1 MILIDTKEISE
12 KTEGWPKNRREWKLD
27 VLCERMEEFKNN
39 PTHKNREI
47 LIASSSEVYRIL
59 STVRNKILEWALLL
73 EEHEIV
79 GEGMTFTD
87 EEKKKAQNTQIIN
100 NYTNNFYSEVSDIEM
115 KQGGAEI

>member
-1 MILIDTKEISE
+1 MVIEVMYDSSSGDEKGIQFTLSAEFNDFLNRSTDGFDTQFAFD
-12 KTEGWPKNRREWKLD
+12 T
-27 VLCERMEEFKNN
+27 
-39 PTHKNREI
+39 
-47 LIASSSEVYRIL
+47 SSSEVYRIL

-73 EEHEIV
+73 EEYEIV